1 VRAIDHLKIGGGV
14 LFTSWHIRCGLSS
27 AVMPDGTLDPKG
39 WIKASREV
47 TILLVALAIPLITI
61 DDPVAARVVAI
72 GGVCLLLWL
81 LEIVPPFVP
90 TLLLWVLVPVFLSPL
105 DPKYSLANT
114 LRWASDPVLALFFGG
129 FALGVAIERHGLD
142 SKLAALAFNGARSSF
157 TRLLL
162 ITIGLTAFMSMW
174 ISNIAAAALMFAS
187 LRPLVSKWQAD
198 GAERR
203 TLLVGVALGANLGGI
218 ATPIGTGPNAIAI
231 ASLSSVHPV
240 TFLDWMSFAVPLTVG
255 LLLVGFVVLKLNVR
269 NVKELD
275 FDPIVDNRGES
286 GRRALAIVFAIAV
299 ILWLTESLHGI
310 PAAVIALGAAASLFL
325 FRLLGRKDLA
335 RIDWSTLLLIA
346 GGITLGRLLEASG
359 IVSSAAGSLSLAEM
373 HPMLTLFIFC
383 FASATLAALMSN
395 TASVVLLIPLANAVM
410 PEPSTAILIA
420 VSASF
425 GMPFII
431 STPPNAM
438 AHGEGGL
445 RSTDLL
451 YPGLAIMLVG
461 CVIVSLTG
469 RMVLNL
475 VGIP

>member
-1 VRAIDHLKIGGGV
+1 M
-14 LFTSWHIRCGLSS
+14 S
-27 AVMPDGTLDPKG
+27 DGSLDPKG
-39 WIKASREV
+39 WIKGSREV
-47 TILLVALAIPLITI
+47 AILLIALAIPLVTI
-61 DDPVAARVVAI
+61 DSPVAARVVAI

-114 LRWASDPVLALFFGG
+114 LRWAADPVLALFFGG

-142 SKLAALAFNGARSSF
+142 NKLAAVAFNGSRNSI

-162 ITIGLTAFMSMW
+162 ISIGLTAFMSMW

-187 LRPLVSKWQAD
+187 LRPMISKWRSD
-198 GAERR
+198 GVERR
-203 TLLVGVALGANLGGI
+203 TLLVGVALGANLGGM

-231 ASLSSVHPV
+231 ASLSRVHPV

-255 LLLVGFVVLKLNVR
+255 LLSVGFFILKLNVQH
-269 NVKELD
+269 VKQLD
-275 FDPIVDNRGES
+275 FDPIVDKECREQGQRG
-286 GRRALAIVFAIAV
+286 LVIVFTSAV
-299 ILWLTESLHGI
+299 ILWLTETLHGI
-310 PAAVIALGAAASLFL
+310 PAAVVALAAAVSLFL
-325 FRLLGRKDLA
+325 FGLLGRKDLA
-335 RIDWSTLLLIA
+335 RIDWSTLLLIS
-346 GGITLGRLLEASG
+346 GGITLGRLLEASE
-359 IVSSAAGSLSLAEM
+359 IVSSAVGSLRFAEM
-373 HPMLTLFIFC
+373 HPMLILFIFC
-383 FASATLAALMSN
+383 FASAALAALMSN
-395 TASVVLLIPLANAVM
+395 TASVVLLIPLAQAVM

-451 YPGLAIMLVG
+451 YPGLVIMFAG
-461 CVIVSLTG
+461 CAIVSLTG
-469 RMVLNL
+469 RAVLNF